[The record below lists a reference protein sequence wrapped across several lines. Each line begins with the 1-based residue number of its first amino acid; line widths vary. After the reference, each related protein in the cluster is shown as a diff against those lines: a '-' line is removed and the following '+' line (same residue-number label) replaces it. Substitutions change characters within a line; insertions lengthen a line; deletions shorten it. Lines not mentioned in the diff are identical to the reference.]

1 MKPAEELVL
10 SGFQRDKSD
19 EIRVDSP
26 GCARIGKGKRSSLL
40 QDQGRH
46 SFVTPTTADAPYS
59 LSLARRSVHAVCTE
73 APIIRLPTQ
82 AAEWKLRSN
91 GFC

>member
-26 GCARIGKGKRSSLL
+26 GRARIGKGKRSSLL